1 MPPLDP
7 LDIQELTLSDGDTNA
22 VFQNLALKNVK
33 VYGLKDC
40 QIEKAE

>member
-1 MPPLDP
+1 MQQGKS
-7 LDIQELTLSDGDTNA
+7 IEGTRA
-22 VFQNLALKNVK
+22 AALRFVVKNVK